1 MVDVV
6 EAYKDFRPS
15 CNARQAVADLLAN
28 VPEEHLAG
36 LRSVVL
42 TNAAAL
48 AGRRR
53 RGWSWWRGRKA
64 RHTKVAGLYHRAW
77 QGEEAWIELF
87 VDQVLEGTPSWAL
100 RLPVVR
106 SLLLG
111 MVLFHE
117 IGHHIHAVQRPEHR
131 EREDVADDWQRRL
144 AQAYL
149 KRRHRLAGLALRPLA
164 RVMRAFRRRP
174 GPSHAHR

>member
-1 MVDVV
+1 MVDIV
-6 EAYKDFRPS
+6 EAYKDFRPR
-15 CNARQAVADLLAN
+15 CDARGVVADLLAS
-28 VPEEHLAG
+28 VPQEHLAG

-42 TNAAAL
+42 TNARAL

-64 RHTKVAGLYHRAW
+64 RHTEVAGLYHGAW

-87 VDQVLEGTPSWAL
+87 VEQVLSGAPSWAL
-100 RLPVVR
+100 RLPLVR
-106 SLLLG
+106 SVLFG
-111 MVLFHE
+111 TVLFHE

-144 AQAYL
+144 AREHV
-149 KRRHRLAGLALRPLA
+149 KRRHRLAGLVLRPLA
-164 RVMRAFRRRP
+164 RVVRPFRRRP
-174 GPSHAHR
+174 RRTKAHR